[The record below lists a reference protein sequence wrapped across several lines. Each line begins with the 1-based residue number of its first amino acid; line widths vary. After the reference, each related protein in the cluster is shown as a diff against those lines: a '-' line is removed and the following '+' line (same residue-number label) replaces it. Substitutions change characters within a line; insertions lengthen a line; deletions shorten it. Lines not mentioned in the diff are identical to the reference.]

1 MPMAKERM
9 ICPFSNRI
17 CEECVLYRG
26 KHYYL
31 CFCQEYRGYL
41 GRPGEVTQE
50 DSRPVPGARSNGKF
64 EIPSKISTHAIDPFV
79 TDREN
84 HKKED

>member
-1 MPMAKERM
+1 MAKERM

-17 CEECVLYRG
+17 CEECALYRG

-31 CFCQEYRGYL
+31 CFCQDYRGYL
-41 GRPGEVTQE
+41 GRSGEDTQE

-64 EIPSKISTHAIDPFV
+64 EIPSKISTRALDPFV

-84 HKKED
+84 HTEED